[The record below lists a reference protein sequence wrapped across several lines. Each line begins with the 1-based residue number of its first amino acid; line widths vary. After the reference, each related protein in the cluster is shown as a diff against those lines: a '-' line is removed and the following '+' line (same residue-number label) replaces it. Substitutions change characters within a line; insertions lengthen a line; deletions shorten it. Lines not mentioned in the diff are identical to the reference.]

1 MQAASATNENISPK
15 AMKAIMLEIRDLTK
29 TPIDGVR
36 VVLNE
41 ECVTDVQAEIDGP
54 GASGGPRPQPK
65 LAAVGHGPSRC
76 PQPACCLL
84 LAACCLL
91 HTCRCQPSQQMLG
104 SSGSAY
110 PYMLDFGHLA
120 QRAPRTRV
128 ASSA

>member
-54 GASGGPRPQPK
+54 GASGCPRRS
-65 LAAVGHGPSRC
+65 PSRQPLVIGPDAVCC
-76 PQPACCLL
+76 PLPACCLP
-84 LAACCLL
+84 LAACHSLLPASPADARIVGPSCL
-91 HTCRCQPSQQMLG
+91 
-104 SSGSAY
+104 
-110 PYMLDFGHLA
+110 YMCG
-120 QRAPRTRV
+120 Q
-128 ASSA
+128 AS